1 MQDHWTDWWTDGYLE
16 CKEWLREW
24 GEINSRAMSRTV
36 ENRHIL
42 PGEYRNKKKGNDQS
56 DWWILDDMVGGKN
69 MDSFARA
76 EVALIVKE
84 KQINKIYKKWKVC
97 KRKKLMVNIEE
108 GNEKEEYLIII
119 AYHLNEDD
127 KKEKNKNVFKNCS
140 K

>member
-97 KRKKLMVNIEE
+97 KRKKKIDGEHRRRKWE
-108 GNEKEEYLIII
+108 GRVPNY
-119 AYHLNEDD
+119 
-127 KKEKNKNVFKNCS
+127 NCISS
-140 K
+140 KWRW